1 MEVTIDLEKVGYVV
15 GKYGTKVVKYI
26 TAAQL
31 AQSGFRKVSKIASKH
46 KIDSSN
52 SAIVTENLFNCLK
65 YID

>member
-1 MEVTIDLEKVGYVV
+1 MEVTIDLEKVGYLV

-31 AQSGFRKVSKIASKH
+31 AQSGFRQVSKIASIH
-46 KIDSSN
+46 KIDSS
-52 SAIVTENLFNCLK
+52 SPAIVTENLFNCLK